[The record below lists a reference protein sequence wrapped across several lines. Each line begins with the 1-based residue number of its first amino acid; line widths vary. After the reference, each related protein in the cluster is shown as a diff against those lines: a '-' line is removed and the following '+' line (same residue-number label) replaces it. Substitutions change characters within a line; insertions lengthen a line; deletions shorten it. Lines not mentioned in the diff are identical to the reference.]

1 MTDQH
6 RLAANSLA
14 AISLFSQVHK
24 RTLARLLPLLEQQKL
39 EVGDRLFISGD
50 DAESLYYIQSGK
62 VKLSSI
68 RESCVEILGK
78 EQFLGEE
85 TAINTRCYMF
95 NAEVIEETVVLILP
109 KQALTLLLEDNQDL
123 RARFYESFINH
134 CSDPEHPFQLIE
146 KKPDK
151 TTEDENKVV
160 GWLLAIIV
168 PVLVYY
174 GAEQQTKLAW
184 AGVNFLAIFSS
195 AVVMWVFRLVP
206 EYVPALFIV
215 TSVIVLGLVPTHIIL
230 AGYSSGSFFMALSV
244 FGIGAVLVQSGFTY
258 RLALNILRITPNSG
272 FWYQLSMFF
281 IGLLLTPVLP
291 SANGRAGLISPL
303 LVDMSDILGF
313 KRGGMGAT
321 QLSVAAF
328 SGISLFSA
336 VFLTSKS
343 VNFALFGMFPTQI
356 KDQFT
361 WGYWVYAAGVAFIV
375 LAIGYLVLSKLFFR
389 QQENTNLSKGQLRSQ
404 LEILGPMQMSEWV
417 ALGGVVF
424 FIVGVMTASIHK
436 IQPPWIG
443 LAILYCLLTLG
454 SISKKGFRQ
463 DIDWPFLLMLGG
475 FVGLVKTMSYLQ
487 VDAWFA
493 GHLLWIGQFMTTDF
507 NLFIL
512 MMGVTMYLIRL
523 VVPNSA
529 AIILVA
535 SIFMPIAIHQGI
547 NPWIIAFIILMFSD
561 GWFMPYQCSYYLA
574 LVSKTAPYKLF
585 IHKQLLLFNAW
596 SNLIR
601 FAAVY
606 ASVPFW
612 RSLGLL

>member
-6 RLAANSLA
+6 RLAANNLA
-14 AISLFSQVHK
+14 TIPLFANAHK
-24 RTLARLLPLLEQQKL
+24 RTLARLLPLLERQTFEK
-39 EVGDRLFISGD
+39 GDRMIISGD
-50 DAESLYYIQSGK
+50 NAEYLYYILSGH
-62 VKLSSI
+62 VCLSN
-68 RESCVEILGK
+68 RDDRCVEILEKG
-78 EQFLGEE
+78 QFFGEE
-85 TAINTRCYMF
+85 AAINTHRYMF
-95 NAEVIEETVVLILP
+95 HAEANDDTTLLVFP
-109 KQALTLLLEDNQDL
+109 RQALKILLEDNQDL

-134 CSDPEHPFQLIE
+134 CTDPENPFELIE
-146 KKPDK
+146 KQSAVSTD
-151 TTEDENKVV
+151 DESRVT
-160 GWLLAIIV
+160 GWILAILV

-174 GAEQQTKLAW
+174 GADQAKLAW
-184 AGVNFLAIFSS
+184 AAVNFLAIFSS

-215 TSVIVLGLVPTHIIL
+215 TSVIVLGLVPTDVIL

-244 FGIGAVLVQSGFTY
+244 FGIGAVLVQSGLTY

-272 FWYQLSMFF
+272 FWYQISMFF

-313 KRGGMGAT
+313 KRGGAGAT
-321 QLSVAAF
+321 QLATAAF
-328 SGISLFSA
+328 AGISLFSA
-336 VFLTSKS
+336 IFLTSKS

-375 LAIGYLVLSKLFFR
+375 LAVGYLLLSKLFFR
-389 QQENTNLSKGQLRSQ
+389 EQEPSQLSKGQLRSQ
-404 LEILGPMQMSEWV
+404 LEILGPMQATEWV

-493 GHLLWIGQFMTTDF
+493 EHLLWVGQFMATDF

-512 MMGVTMYLIRL
+512 MLGITMYLVRL

-547 NPWIIAFIILMFSD
+547 NPWVIAFIILMFSD

-574 LVSKTAPYKLF
+574 LLSKTASHKLF
-585 IHKQLLLFNAW
+585 DQKQLLLFNAW

-606 ASVPFW
+606 LSVPFW